1 METKEKIVVFV
12 DDIFKGITLLRP
24 QDGDILLFHIKTD
37 DFGNIKTDIETCQKD
52 INQISQNYI
61 LKDKRVSI
69 IALPETIV
77 IDSIET
83 ADRTIKNLESV
94 IEFVK
99 ERKKMFAETQ
109 VDNE

>member
-37 DFGNIKTDIETCQKD
+37 DFGNIKTDLETCQKD
-52 INQISQNYI
+52 IDEISQT
-61 LKDKRVSI
+61 LKDKRVFI
-69 IALPETIV
+69 IALPETIA
-77 IDSIET
+77 INSIET
-83 ADRTIKNLESV
+83 ADRTIKNLESA

>member
-1 METKEKIVVFV
+1 MEIKEKIVLFV

-24 QDGDILLFHIKTD
+24 QDGDILLFHLKTD
-37 DFGNIKTDIETCQKD
+37 DFGNIKADLETCRKD
-52 INQISQNYI
+52 IDKINQI

-69 IALPETIV
+69 IAIPETIV
-77 IDSIET
+77 INSIET
-83 ADRTIKNLESV
+83 ADRTIKNLKTV

-99 ERKKMFAETQ
+99 ERKKMLAETQ